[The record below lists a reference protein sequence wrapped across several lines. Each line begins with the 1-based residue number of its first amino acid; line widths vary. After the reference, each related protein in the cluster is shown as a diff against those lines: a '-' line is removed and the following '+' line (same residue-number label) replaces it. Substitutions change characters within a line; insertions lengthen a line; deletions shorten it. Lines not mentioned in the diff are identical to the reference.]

1 MGATERKMQIQI
13 FVLVVAALA
22 LSNGAP
28 QAAKVKVFGLY
39 ETMCP
44 DCIRWVAHQAK
55 PVMDALH
62 EIMEVDFVPYGKA
75 SGSNGNY
82 HCQHGKT
89 ECEGNKV
96 HACARKYVEDNHLL
110 AQYLGCMIK
119 DNEDYL
125 GVGERCA
132 SSLGI
137 EWSAIKTCYEDEGNA
152 LFEEMGRLT
161 KQYESNLNYVPTVG
175 LNGKVN
181 SYAEN
186 NLKEAVCNAYEGS
199 FPACN

>member
-44 DCIRWVAHQAK
+44 DCIRWVAPQAK
-55 PVMDALH
+55 PVMDELH

-82 HCQHGKT
+82 HCQHGKV

-96 HACARKYVEDNHLL
+96 HACARKYVTDNHKL
-110 AQYLGCMIK
+110 ADYMYCMIR
-119 DNEDYL
+119 DNTDYL
-125 GVGERCA
+125 GVAKSCA
-132 SSLGI
+132 SDLGI
-137 EWSAIKTCYEDEGNA
+137 DYDTIKTCYETEGND

-161 KQYESNLNYVPTVG
+161 KQYTSHLSYVPTVG
-175 LNGKVN
+175 INGKVD

-186 NLKEAVCNAYEGS
+186 QLKDAVCDAYEGS